1 MNYLTRS
8 LTLALGLLV
17 VSRTAGAW
25 TPEPWTAA
33 DTGWE
38 LGYLAVV
45 AMDCAQSEQ
54 LTFLGRYERNPLLPR
69 HPNRGTM
76 RLICLGSVTGHAVI
90 WYCLPVKWR
99 RPWQG
104 VTIFLEAAT
113 VTDNY
118 YRAGLRVRF

>member
-1 MNYLTRS
+1 
-8 LTLALGLLV
+8 
-17 VSRTAGAW
+17 
-25 TPEPWTAA
+25 
-33 DTGWE
+33 
-38 LGYLAVV
+38 
-45 AMDCAQSEQ
+45 
-54 LTFLGRYERNPLLPR
+54 
-69 HPNRGTM
+69 M

-90 WYCLPVKWR
+90 SVRLPVKWR